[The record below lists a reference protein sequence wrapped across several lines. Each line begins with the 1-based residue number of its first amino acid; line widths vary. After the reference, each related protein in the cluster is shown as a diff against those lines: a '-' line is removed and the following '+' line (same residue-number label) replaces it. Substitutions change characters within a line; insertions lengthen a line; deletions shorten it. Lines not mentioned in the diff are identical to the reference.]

1 MFLREF
7 HINLK
12 EKSSTQKFVRGGFIL
27 FLPVSPC
34 LLIRVENASSYG
46 QSKTKA
52 VAVCDI
58 PQPII
63 EPIKFFFDCT
73 RDLETNEQSESSF
86 FPTAG
91 LLLLLSA
98 STTSLGRQSAL

>member
-1 MFLREF
+1 M
-7 HINLK
+7 
-12 EKSSTQKFVRGGFIL
+12 
-27 FLPVSPC
+27 SPC

-46 QSKTKA
+46 QSKTKE
-52 VAVCDI
+52 VTVCDI

-63 EPIKFFFDCT
+63 ESIKFFLT
-73 RDLETNEQSESSF
+73 ARMHDLETDEQSEYSF

-98 STTSLGRQSAL
+98 STTSLGRQLWTTGTVISF